1 MVKTSFTKAKHFY
14 EWYVIPLNCK
24 GKAYFCRRSN
34 VKMKSLFWRRL
45 YIDFHYLPLKK
56 HGTTCSGNALLM
68 VEVKAYEKWVTKVM
82 SCVSVGL
89 FPNSVPCSI
98 LLNGNCSPSL
108 QKKGDLFKNHW
119 LLIKFS
125 KAKAIHYSAHL
136 SSHPLLLEQKKNS
149 RPRQRKIATAEE

>member
-1 MVKTSFTKAKHFY
+1 MVISNAFKIAKTMQSATMLCKATANSKNRTGI
-14 EWYVIPLNCK
+14 EIIC
-24 GKAYFCRRSN
+24 
-34 VKMKSLFWRRL
+34 
-45 YIDFHYLPLKK
+45 LPLKTDFK
-56 HGTTCSGNALLM
+56 SR
-68 VEVKAYEKWVTKVM
+68 
-82 SCVSVGL
+82 
-89 FPNSVPCSI
+89 VPCSI